1 MWWRSVEESHAPLTT
16 PRNASAKPRSA
27 HSHSAPRIRTPVDL
41 RCIRRHIRDVYR
53 KTRIHRTRK
62 RRTPFS
68 RIPTRVKP
76 FFQETIQRNFPGTA
90 VTDVLFFSN
99 SKRPYENSR
108 SWIQNLGKTEAI
120 QQPCTRI
127 FGTSSEIACL
137 PRQAYGRHHTI
148 LYQAKTPPQESLKPA
163 SPSSDVL
170 NPRRKSSCQ
179 NLSKRSRTSANTL
192 TVWP

>member
-90 VTDVLFFSN
+90 VTDVLFFFKLQTSVRKFTFLD
-99 SKRPYENSR
+99 SK
-108 SWIQNLGKTEAI
+108 
-120 QQPCTRI
+120 
-127 FGTSSEIACL
+127 
-137 PRQAYGRHHTI
+137 PRQNRSNPATVYQDFRNIERDRLPPETSIRTTSHHPI
-148 LYQAKTPPQESLKPA
+148 SGQN
-163 SPSSDVL
+163 SPSRVAKASL
-170 NPRRKSSCQ
+170 TFIRR
-179 NLSKRSRTSANTL
+179 T
-192 TVWP
+192 